1 MLPTVL
7 DMMGFRYPGAEL
19 ALGVSGV
26 GARDLGK
33 YSIYDVENLDEQL
46 RRPSELYDVFWDI
59 KETKGS

>member
-1 MLPTVL
+1 
-7 DMMGFRYPGAEL
+7 L